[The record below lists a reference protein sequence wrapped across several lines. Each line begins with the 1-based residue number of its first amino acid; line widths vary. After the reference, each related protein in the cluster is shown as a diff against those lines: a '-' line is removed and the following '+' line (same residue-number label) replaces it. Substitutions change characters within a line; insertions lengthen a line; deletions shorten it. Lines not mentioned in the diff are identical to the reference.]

1 MRQVWNPQGDGAF
14 GRRSTTGSWRATVG
28 RERWLRYGMPV
39 TWWHTLP
46 NAITSLRFVMS
57 IGCLSLLGWI
67 GALPYA
73 DRGTPGCWAIIIF
86 IVAGLT
92 DVLDGY
98 LARKWNAITPFGR
111 VMDPFVDKVLV
122 LGTFVFL
129 ASPGLAAP
137 ADGSGSGVA
146 AWMVV
151 VILARELLV
160 TSLRGV
166 LEGMGQPFPADRFG
180 KAKMLLQCVAA
191 PYAINE
197 ASHGWYAPTATGHA
211 IAAWTLWLAVI
222 STVLSGLP
230 SLLRA
235 TALLKAKVQ
244 R

>member
-1 MRQVWNPQGDGAF
+1 
-14 GRRSTTGSWRATVG
+14 
-28 RERWLRYGMPV
+28 MPV
-39 TWWHTLP
+39 TWWHALP
-46 NAITSLRFVMS
+46 NAITSLRFVMA
-57 IGCLSLLGWI
+57 IACLGCLQMA
-67 GALPYA
+67 GATVGA
-73 DRGTPGCWAIIIF
+73 DRAEFGWWAIGIF
-86 IVAGLT
+86 IVAALT

-129 ASPGLAAP
+129 ASPGLGA
-137 ADGSGSGVA
+137 GGEGWSSGVA

-166 LEGMGQPFPADRFG
+166 LEGMGMPFPADRFG

-191 PYAINE
+191 PYAINQ
-197 ASHGWYAPTATGHA
+197 ATHGWYAPLATTDA
-211 IAAWTLWLAVI
+211 ISKWTLWLAVI
-222 STVLSGLP
+222 ATALSGLP
-230 SLLRA
+230 SLIRA
-235 TALLKAKVQ
+235 AALLKAKAS

>member
-1 MRQVWNPQGDGAF
+1 
-14 GRRSTTGSWRATVG
+14 
-28 RERWLRYGMPV
+28 MPV
-39 TWWHTLP
+39 AWWHALP
-46 NAITSLRFVMS
+46 NAITSVRLVLS
-57 IGCLSLLGWI
+57 VGCLTLLGLAGRSSGVERATW
-67 GALPYA
+67 G
-73 DRGTPGCWAIIIF
+73 DWAIVVF
-86 IVAGLT
+86 IVAALT

-98 LARKWNAITPFGR
+98 LARRWNAITPFGR

-129 ASPGLAAP
+129 AAPGLAAGP
-137 ADGSGSGVA
+137 GEGLASGVA

-166 LEGMGQPFPADRFG
+166 LEGMGKPFPADRFG

-197 ASHGWYAPTATGHA
+197 ATHGWYAPLATGHA
-211 IAAWTLWLAVI
+211 IAQWTLWLAVAA
-222 STVLSGLP
+222 TALSGLP

-235 TALLKAKVQ
+235 TTLLKAKEA

>member
-1 MRQVWNPQGDGAF
+1 
-14 GRRSTTGSWRATVG
+14 
-28 RERWLRYGMPV
+28 MPV
-39 TWWHTLP
+39 AWWHALP
-46 NAITSLRFVMS
+46 NAITSARLLLAVA
-57 IGCLSLLGWI
+57 CLAMLELAGRATGVERAAW
-67 GALPYA
+67 GA
-73 DRGTPGCWAIIIF
+73 WAIEIF
-86 IVAGLT
+86 IVAALT

-98 LARKWNAITPFGR
+98 LARRWNAVTPFGR

-122 LGTFVFL
+122 LGTFVCL

-137 ADGSGSGVA
+137 HEQSGEGWASGVA

-166 LEGMGQPFPADRFG
+166 LEGMGRPFPADRFG

-197 ASHGWYAPTATGHA
+197 ATHGWYAPTSLGHD
-211 IAAWTLWLAVI
+211 IARWTLWLAVA

-230 SLLRA
+230 SLFRATTLLRA
-235 TALLKAKVQ
+235 
-244 R
+244 REPR